1 VGKDT
6 CRGDAVVFVVDD
18 DGPFRQSTV
27 RLLGV
32 LGYAVRDFESAEAFL
47 VGGRPDLPACLLL
60 DVCMPGL
67 SGLDLQRLL
76 SGTRGAMPVVFMTA
90 HGDIPTSVRAM
101 KEGAIE
107 FLTKPFSDRD
117 LVAAIDEALARDV
130 AARAESAEQAEIL
143 RRYEG
148 LTRRERDVL
157 LRVVRGKP
165 NKHVAVELGISEITV
180 KTHRRKVM
188 DKMGAESLPALVRMT
203 DRLRL
208 LDLRAT

>member
-1 VGKDT
+1 MTGT
-6 CRGDAVVFVVDD
+6 CTSDAVVFVVDD
-18 DGPFRQSTV
+18 DGPFRKSTI
-27 RLLGV
+27 RLLEI
-32 LGYAVRDFESAEAFL
+32 LGYTVRDFESAEEFL
-47 VGGRPDLPACLLL
+47 VGGRQDRPSCLLL

-76 SGTRGAMPVVFMTA
+76 SGTRSAMPIVFMTA

-101 KEGAIE
+101 KEGAVE

-117 LVAAIDEALARDV
+117 LGTAIDEALDRDIS
-130 AARAESAEQAEIL
+130 ARAESAEQAEIL

-157 LRVVRGKP
+157 VRVVRGKP

-208 LDLRAT
+208 LDVSVT